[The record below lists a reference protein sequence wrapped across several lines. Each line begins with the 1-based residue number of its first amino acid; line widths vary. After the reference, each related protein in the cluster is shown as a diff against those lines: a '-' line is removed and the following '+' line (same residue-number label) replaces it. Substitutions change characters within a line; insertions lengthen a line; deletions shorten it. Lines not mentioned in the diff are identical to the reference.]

1 MANVSV
7 LLSDSKTGRSSST
20 VQVRLLRFLVAMN
33 ATMIPATVNVNRLA
47 THMPNLKS
55 SSVYSLT
62 VFDVIRCNQNY
73 RLSDSALLIRFSD
86 SNSFNEVK
94 PAILIPLEFFWLR
107 HNHSDMLCLANTNTQ
122 FLDLIGEITVVMST
136 VTDPS
141 QDKNRVMA
149 TIKMDN
155 DMYVTMS
162 LFDSQAV
169 KIHNQQETMRG
180 NPRVVV
186 ATSVNPKMVGRTR
199 HWAYTSIS
207 TAKVESLSIAE
218 LNNFV
223 TTAPSQEIDFVCTGR
238 VTGIKMEKEWC
249 YVSCSNCDKKL

>member
-7 LLSDSKTGRSSST
+7 LLSDLKTGRSSST
-20 VQVRLLRFLVAMN
+20 VQVRLLRFLAAMN
-33 ATMIPATVNVNRLA
+33 VCQGGKLMGVDMLLHDSQATMMPATVNVNRLA

-55 SSVYSLT
+55 
-62 VFDVIRCNQNY
+62 N
-73 RLSDSALLIRFSD
+73 
-86 SNSFNEVK
+86 
-94 PAILIPLEFFWLR
+94 
-107 HNHSDMLCLANTNTQ
+107 
-122 FLDLIGEITVVMST
+122 LIGEITVVMST

-141 QDKNRVMA
+141 QDKNCVMA

-186 ATSVNPKMVGRTR
+186 ATSVNPKMVGGRLFLN
-199 HWAYTSIS
+199 ATSGTHIYFH
-207 TAKVESLSIAE
+207 KE
-218 LNNFV
+218 
-223 TTAPSQEIDFVCTGR
+223 TTAGESFFYIYRAEMSVADETGEALFVCFDGVLT
-238 VTGIKMEKEWC
+238 
-249 YVSCSNCDKKL
+249 KLHNTRALYNLNK